1 MATPKRAI
9 AKIVID
15 IKIFG
20 KAVLEWQKRN
30 LLKRKF
36 QRQEYKFWNTKI
48 TVKQ

>member
-1 MATPKRAI
+1 MATPKKAI

-20 KAVLEWQKRN
+20 KVVFKWQKKS

-36 QRQEYKFWNTKI
+36 QKQEYKFLNTKT